1 MTWRLHQLRTTGSQK
16 CAFVQLKWK
25 QCSCVRRCRV
35 FVLFHIIFNFIHIF
49 SSTIS
54 RVRRPWRIASRGR
67 SRHFTLLS
75 RAQRH
80 PSFRRYACTFP
91 LLPSLSLLE
100 YTIEKCSV
108 HLMGVRA
115 GTCQTNKEPTRLS
128 ADINCCS
135 VPTQT
140 KFSSPVN

>member
-1 MTWRLHQLRTTGSQK
+1 MTTPPVENHRKSKVCVCPTKVKTTQL
-16 CAFVQLKWK
+16 CAAMPGL
-25 QCSCVRRCRV
+25 
-35 FVLFHIIFNFIHIF
+35 LFYFMSFSISINIF

-91 LLPSLSLLE
+91 LLRSLSLLE

-108 HLMGVRA
+108 DSMGVRA